1 MKTAFVF
8 LAILATAMASSTRR
22 WGSSQPEPA
31 DDPECKKILGKLS
44 GLWSRENK
52 EDSKTTLGKNG
63 YKEMKMKRKQWEK
76 EGCDCESHSA
86 PFHKELVFKRG
97 KGKN

>member
-31 DDPECKKILGKLS
+31 DDPECKKNSWEALGAVEQ
-44 GLWSRENK
+44 REQRRQQNHARQ
-52 EDSKTTLGKNG
+52 
-63 YKEMKMKRKQWEK
+63 KMAIKK
-76 EGCDCESHSA
+76 
-86 PFHKELVFKRG
+86 
-97 KGKN
+97 

>member
-44 GLWSRENK
+44 GLWSRENLLMKTLQRQNCPQK
-52 EDSKTTLGKNG
+52 EISTKPSRRRQTK
-63 YKEMKMKRKQWEK
+63 
-76 EGCDCESHSA
+76 
-86 PFHKELVFKRG
+86 
-97 KGKN
+97 